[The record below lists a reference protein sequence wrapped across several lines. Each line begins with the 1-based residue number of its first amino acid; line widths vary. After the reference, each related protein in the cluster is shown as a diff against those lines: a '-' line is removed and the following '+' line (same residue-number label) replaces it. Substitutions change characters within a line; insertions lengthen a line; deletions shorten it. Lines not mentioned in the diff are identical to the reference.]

1 MLRFALML
9 AVAFTLAPIVAAA
22 QTGKVWRIGYL
33 LLPPLAE
40 KQSPERQAFL
50 QGLRE
55 LGYNEGS
62 NIVIEYRSAAW
73 NRELLADLAAEL
85 VDRKVDVILA
95 AGPQAALAARE
106 ATKTVPIVVIAE
118 VDLVEIGLV
127 ATLSRHGSNVTGF
140 SGTFPELAGK
150 RLELLR
156 EAVPR
161 LSSVTVMWNP
171 SNPATASEWK
181 MTQAAARTLGITL
194 ASVEVRGAED
204 FTAALSKMSQRPPSA
219 VVMISDT
226 VTTIYR
232 QILADFAVK
241 NRIPT
246 IMASRSFPELGGLMS
261 YGPTIADLFR
271 RAATQ
276 VDKVL
281 RGAKPGD
288 LPVERPTKFDLVI
301 NVKTAKA
308 LGLTIPQTLLLRAD
322 EIIQ

>member
-1 MLRFALML
+1 S
-9 AVAFTLAPIVAAA
+9 V
-22 QTGKVWRIGYL
+22 
-33 LLPPLAE
+33 
-40 KQSPERQAFL
+40 S
-50 QGLRE
+50 
-55 LGYNEGS
+55 
-62 NIVIEYRSAAW
+62 VI
-73 NRELLADLAAEL
+73 
-85 VDRKVDVILA
+85 
-95 AGPQAALAARE
+95 
-106 ATKTVPIVVIAE
+106 
-118 VDLVEIGLV
+118 
-127 ATLSRHGSNVTGF
+127 
-140 SGTFPELAGK
+140 
-150 RLELLR
+150 
-156 EAVPR
+156 
-161 LSSVTVMWNP
+161 WNP

-246 IMASRSFPELGGLMS
+246 IMASRSFPELGGLIEL
-261 YGPTIADLFR
+261 GPKPPPLFP
-271 RAATQ
+271 RAGNQ
-276 VDKVL
+276 KYKVTP
-281 RGAKPGD
+281 GGQPGD

-308 LGLTIPQTLLLRAD
+308 LGLTVPQSLLVRAD